1 MRRWL
6 SIISTLTLWVGGCT
20 SGGTAASTSAP
31 SSYSCHGPGCTSTG
45 GATSSNGADA
55 STAVITVT
63 PTQDAGSD
71 WSTLCGPRTGTCL
84 PGSAEDACAEF
95 SARPDAGKVVDSGTA
110 EAADGG
116 PDAGSGYTCRIRL
129 TSPNSSTIALVCES
143 AGALAPGSSCVE
155 TTDCAVGSTCVSDVL
170 VPVCRQYCCD
180 GPDSCPAGTYC
191 TNRNTYVSS
200 APGASY
206 VTDATVPV
214 CVPAD
219 NCNLSDPYPCP
230 TDQKCM
236 CPSNEA
242 CMVVRSGGLTTCITP
257 PSSAAQDSHCKGESG
272 VNLCSAGYVCSY
284 STFSCLKLCKLGAS
298 TKSTSPDQATSDCTT
313 GTSCQAS
320 NDVPSG
326 WGVCGNQALLIN

>member
-1 MRRWL
+1 MRGWL
-6 SIISTLTLWVGGCT
+6 SIISSLTLCVGGCA
-20 SGGTAASTSAP
+20 SGTNANNAAP
-31 SSYSCHGPGCTSTG
+31 SSYSCHGPGCVTSTG
-45 GATSSNGADA
+45 GVTSFNPSDA
-55 STAVITVT
+55 STASITVT

-84 PGSAEDACAEF
+84 PGNADDACAEY
-95 SARPDAGKVVDSGTA
+95 SAQPDAGKVVDSGTTQA
-110 EAADGG
+110 YDGG
-116 PDAGSGYTCRIRL
+116 PDAGSGYTCRIHL

-143 AGALAPGSSCVE
+143 AGRLAPSSSCVD
-155 TTDCAVGSTCVSDVL
+155 TTDCAAGSTCVSDVL

-191 TNRNTYVSS
+191 TTRKTYVSS
-200 APGASY
+200 APSASY
-206 VTDATVPV
+206 VADATVPV

-219 NCNLSDPYPCP
+219 NCNLSDPFPCP
-230 TDQKCM
+230 TGQKCM
-236 CPSNEA
+236 CSGDEA

-257 PSSAAQDSHCKGESG
+257 PSSTGQDAHCKGESG

-284 STFSCLKLCKLGAS
+284 STFACLKLCKLGGSANS
-298 TKSTSPDQATSDCTT
+298 TGADQTAGDCTT

>member
-6 SIISTLTLWVGGCT
+6 SIISSLTLWVGGCT
-20 SGGTAASTSAP
+20 SGSTNASTAAP
-31 SSYSCHGPGCTSTG
+31 SSYSCHGPGCISTG
-45 GATSSNGADA
+45 GAPSSNVVDA
-55 STAVITVT
+55 STVIEAK
-63 PTQDAGSD
+63 PAQDAGSD
-71 WSTLCGPRTGTCL
+71 WSNLWCGPRTSTCL
-84 PGSAEDACAEF
+84 PGSADDACAEDL
-95 SARPDAGKVVDSGTA
+95 APPDAGSAVDAGTA
-110 EAADGG
+110 HGADAGH
-116 PDAGSGYTCRIRL
+116 DAGSGYTCRIRL
-129 TSPNSSTIALVCES
+129 TSPNSTTIALVCES
-143 AGALAPGSSCVE
+143 AGALAPGSSCVA
-155 TTDCAVGSTCVSDVL
+155 TTDCAAGSTCVSDVL

-191 TNRNTYVSS
+191 TTRNTYVSS

-219 NCNLSDPYPCP
+219 NCNLSDPFPCP
-230 TDQKCM
+230 SGQKCM

-257 PSSAAQDSHCKGESG
+257 PSSAGQDAYCKGEAG
-272 VNLCSAGYVCSY
+272 VYLCSAGYVCSY
-284 STFSCLKLCKLGAS
+284 STFACLKLCKLGVSNQTAG
-298 TKSTSPDQATSDCTT
+298 DCIT

>member
-6 SIISTLTLWVGGCT
+6 SIISSLPLWLGAC
-20 SGGTAASTSAP
+20 SSSSSTASSAPAST
-31 SSYSCHGPGCTSTG
+31 YTCHGPGCVTSTG
-45 GATSSNGADA
+45 GVTSDA
-55 STAVITVT
+55 STSVIAVT
-63 PTQDAGSD
+63 PTPDAGSD
-71 WSTLCGPRTGTCL
+71 WSKFCGPRNSTCL
-84 PGSAEDACAEF
+84 PGSADDACAEYGTT
-95 SARPDAGKVVDSGTA
+95 PDAGGAVDAGTS
-110 EAADGG
+110 EDADGG
-116 PDAGSGYTCRIRL
+116 HDAGPGYTCRIRL
-129 TSPNSSTIALVCES
+129 TSANSSTIALVCER

-155 TTDCAVGSTCVSDVL
+155 TTDCSAGSTCVSDVL

-180 GPDSCPAGTYC
+180 SPDSCPAGTYC
-191 TNRNTYVSS
+191 TTRNTYVSS
-200 APGASY
+200 PPGASY

-219 NCNLSDPYPCP
+219 NCNLSDVYPCP
-230 TDQKCM
+230 TGQTCM

-257 PSSAAQDSHCKGESG
+257 SSAGKDAYCKDEAG
-272 VNLCSAGYVCSY
+272 VNLCAAGYVCSY
-284 STFSCLKLCKLGAS
+284 STFACLKLCKLGVSA
-298 TKSTSPDQATSDCTT
+298 SDCPT

>member
-6 SIISTLTLWVGGCT
+6 SIISSLPLWLGGCT
-20 SGGTAASTSAP
+20 SGSTTASSAPP
-31 SSYSCHGPGCTSTG
+31 SSYACHGPGCVASTG
-45 GATSSNGADA
+45 GVASTDAVDA
-55 STAVITVT
+55 STAVIAVT
-63 PTQDAGSD
+63 PTPDAGSE
-71 WSTLCGPRTGTCL
+71 WSKFCGPRNSTCL
-84 PGSAEDACAEF
+84 PGSADDACGEYGAF
-95 SARPDAGKVVDSGTA
+95 PDAGRAVDSGTSG
-110 EAADGG
+110 AADAG
-116 PDAGSGYTCRIRL
+116 PDYTCRIRS
-129 TSPNSSTIALVCES
+129 TSPNSSTISLVCER

-155 TTDCAVGSTCVSDVL
+155 TTDCSAGSTCVSEAL

-180 GPDSCPAGTYC
+180 SPDSCPAGTYC
-191 TNRNTYVSS
+191 TTRKTYVSS

-219 NCNLSDPYPCP
+219 NCNLSDAYPCP
-230 TDQKCM
+230 AGQKCM

-257 PSSAAQDSHCKGESG
+257 SSASQEDLRCKIESG
-272 VNLCSAGYVCSY
+272 VNLCAAGYVCSY
-284 STFSCLKLCKLGAS
+284 STFSCLKLCKLGVSAAAS
-298 TKSTSPDQATSDCTT
+298 GCST